1 MQNRINASKSVFQND
16 SVDEEDEGQEE
27 IENVEKMYTVFL
39 IGFTFWYSVPNLAQ
53 KSIS

>member
-27 IENVEKMYTVFL
+27 VENVEKMYTRL
-39 IGFTFWYSVPNLAQ
+39 QDEKERL
-53 KSIS
+53 

>member
-27 IENVEKMYTVFL
+27 IENVEKMYTRL
-39 IGFTFWYSVPNLAQ
+39 QDEKERL
-53 KSIS
+53 